1 VTGRGAEPRAAR
13 CLLLLGAGTAAAE
26 NLLASLRHGDPA
38 LVVLGAH
45 DDRFVLKH
53 SAADAR
59 FLVPDARSAGF
70 VRALRR
76 LACDRRVDLVLP
88 TSDIHVRALSD
99 GWAQLAGKVFL
110 PSRRAVGL
118 CRDKHALIRVLRR
131 RGIPAPETHPVAGR
145 RSIDRI
151 FKRLGG
157 KGPLFCRPRS
167 GTCSR
172 GGAAVSDPEQA
183 WSWIRIW
190 ETMQGVPAASF
201 TLAEYLPGRQIACQS
216 LWRRG
221 RMILANTFERVSYF
235 AVDNIPSGITSLAS
249 LAKTVVEPGVV
260 DLCRRAIRAAS
271 PGASGA
277 FSVDVKEDAHGRP
290 HVTEINAGR
299 LFLGM
304 TAFDRVMKHNMSLA
318 WVRLGLG
325 EDVGLTEEYDAGDGY
340 YMVRDL
346 DAPPGLFRAEE
357 LFDGIEEVRA

>member
-1 VTGRGAEPRAAR
+1 VRQVAR
-13 CLLLLGAGTAAAE
+13 RLLVLGAGTAAAE

-45 DDRFVLKH
+45 DDRFILRH
-53 SAADAR
+53 SAVDER
-59 FLVPDARSAGF
+59 VLVPDARSAGF

-76 LACDRRVDLVLP
+76 LARDRRVDLVLP

-99 GWAQLAGKVFL
+99 GRSQLAGKVFL
-110 PSRRAVGL
+110 PSRGTVDL
-118 CRDKHALIRVLRR
+118 CRDKQALIRVLRR

-145 RSIDRI
+145 RSIDEI
-151 FKRLGG
+151 FERLGG

-172 GGAAVSDPEQA
+172 GAASVSGPEQA

-190 ETMQGVPAASF
+190 ETMQGVPATSF

-216 LWRRG
+216 VWRRG
-221 RMILANTFERVSYF
+221 RMILANTFERVAYF
-235 AVDNIPSGITSLAS
+235 GVDNIPSGVTSLAS

-260 DLCRRAIRAAS
+260 DLCRQAIRAAS
-271 PGASGA
+271 RGASGA

-290 HVTEINAGR
+290 QVTEINAGR

-325 EDVGLTEEYDAGDGY
+325 ENVGLAEEYDTADGY

-346 DAPPGLFRAEE
+346 DAPPGLFRTEE
-357 LFDGIEEVRA
+357 LFDGIDEVGA

>member
-1 VTGRGAEPRAAR
+1 MASGAQRRAAR
-13 CLLLLGAGTAAAE
+13 RVLLLGAGTAAAE
-26 NLLASLRHGDPA
+26 NLLASLRHGDPT

-53 SAADAR
+53 SAAAER
-59 FLVPDARSAGF
+59 LLLPSARSAGF
-70 VRALRR
+70 VPALRR
-76 LACDRRVDLVLP
+76 LARDRRVDLVLP
-88 TSDIHVRALSD
+88 TSDIHVRALSQ
-99 GWAQLAGKVFL
+99 GRRQLGGTVFL
-110 PSRRAVGL
+110 PSARAVDL
-118 CRDKHALIRVLRR
+118 CGDKHALIRVLRR
-131 RGIPAPETHPVAGR
+131 RGIPAPETHPVVGR
-145 RSIDRI
+145 RSIERI
-151 FKRLGG
+151 FERLGG
-157 KGPLFCRPRS
+157 QGPLFCRPRS

-172 GGAAVSDPEQA
+172 GGAAVSSPEQA

-190 ETMQGVPAASF
+190 KTMQGVPVTSF

-216 LWRRG
+216 VWRRG
-221 RMILANTFERVSYF
+221 RMILANTFERVAYF
-235 AVDNIPSGITSLAS
+235 GVDNIPSGVTSLAS
-249 LAKTVVEPGVV
+249 LAKTVAEPGVV
-260 DLCRRAIRAAS
+260 DLCRQAIRAAS

-277 FSVDVKEDAHGRP
+277 FSVDVKEDAHGRA

-325 EDVGLTEEYDAGDGY
+325 EDVGLAEEYDTGDGY

-346 DAPPGLFRAEE
+346 DAPPGLFHPEE